1 VGLKKRA
8 KVSAEFSMSSLTDII
23 FLLLIFFMLTAATVQ
38 INYDIAE
45 SNSRTVAPA
54 TMSVAIRL
62 DGTYIFNN
70 KVVDKNEVV
79 ERINEELSGMSD
91 EDFENATLTV
101 IAEKGVV
108 WKNVYEMLEGANVNK
123 IRAIIATQPKKE

>member
-23 FLLLIFFMLTAATVQ
+23 FLLLIFFMLTASTVQ
-38 INYDIAE
+38 INYKIAE

-62 DGTYIFNN
+62 DGSCIFNN
-70 KVVDKNEVV
+70 KVIDKSEIAN
-79 ERINEELSGMSD
+79 RINEELSGLSD
-91 EDFENATLTV
+91 KDFENATLTI
-101 IAEKGVV
+101 IAEKGVI
-108 WKNVYEMLEGANVNK
+108 WKNVYEMLEGANINK

>member
-23 FLLLIFFMLTAATVQ
+23 FLLLIFFMLTASTVQ
-38 INYDIAE
+38 INYEIAE

-54 TMSVAIRL
+54 TMSVSIRL
-62 DGTYIFNN
+62 DGTCIFNN
-70 KVVDKNEVV
+70 KVIDKSEIAEN
-79 ERINEELSGMSD
+79 INEELSGLSD
-91 EDFENATLTV
+91 EDFKNATLTI
-101 IAEKGVV
+101 IAEKGVL
-108 WKNVYEMLEGANVNK
+108 WKNIYEMLEGANVNK